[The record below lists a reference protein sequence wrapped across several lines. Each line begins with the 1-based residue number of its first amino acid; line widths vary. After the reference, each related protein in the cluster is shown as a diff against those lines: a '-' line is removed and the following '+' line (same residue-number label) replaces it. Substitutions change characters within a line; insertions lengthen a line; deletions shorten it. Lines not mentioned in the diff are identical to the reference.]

1 MEIGSKGW
9 LAIIGITLAVC
20 VGAGIIFLII
30 GAAWY
35 AWGAIGALIFVFAVL
50 GIWAWFYDRRQARKY
65 EDLPEA

>member
-65 EDLPEA
+65 EDLPEV